1 MLGSQEQQ
9 ICITSFTGGDETGA
23 RVPGGSYGLN
33 KGMETRQYRKVL
45 FDKKIEEERKI
56 KLEMCCRKP

>member
-1 MLGSQEQQ
+1 MLSGREQQ
-9 ICITSFTGGDETGA
+9 MCITSFTGGDETGEG
-23 RVPGGSYGLN
+23 VPGGSYGLN

-45 FDKKIEEERKI
+45 FDKTTEEERKI